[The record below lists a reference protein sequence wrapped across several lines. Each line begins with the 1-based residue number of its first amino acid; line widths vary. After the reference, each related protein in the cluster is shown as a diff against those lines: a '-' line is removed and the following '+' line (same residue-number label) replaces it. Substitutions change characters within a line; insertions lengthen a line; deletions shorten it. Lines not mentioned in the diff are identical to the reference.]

1 MKIAEKPLFWRQE
14 NLKCID
20 IVVIQEK
27 NMKLIKPIKMFA
39 VFAALTLALC
49 ASLSAQTVAVLG
61 FESDDFCLD
70 SRTGTMSDL
79 LSDELVRIE
88 GITVLELKRIDR
100 VIEEM
105 DFQMSGW
112 TDAKTVKAAGKML
125 NADCVITGS
134 VSTLGA
140 TLYVT
145 ARMIEVESAKVVY
158 SAKMTCV
165 TWDDFSRQLPQF
177 ARECVRKMPSPN
189 RFLGVWEGELSDGTM
204 YEITFAEK
212 GVCTVKTSSDGN
224 FGMAE
229 ESGKGTYS
237 YDKNF
242 LRISARLSSSRL
254 NWRSVYKFSGEFTS
268 FNILVP
274 KETGSDEM
282 VRVSFIKTADAE

>member
-1 MKIAEKPLFWRQE
+1 MKTI
-14 NLKCID
+14 
-20 IVVIQEK
+20 K
-27 NMKLIKPIKMFA
+27 NIITFA
-39 VFAALTLALC
+39 VLFAAVLAP
-49 ASLSAQTVAVLG
+49 LSAQTVAVLG

-79 LSDELVRIE
+79 LSDELVRID
-88 GITVLELKRIDR
+88 GITVVERKRIDS

-112 TDAKTVKAAGKML
+112 TDAKTVKAAGKMV

-134 VSTLGA
+134 VSTLGC

-145 ARMIEVESAKVVY
+145 ARMVEVESAKVLH

-165 TWDDFSRQLPQF
+165 TWDDFTRQLPQF
-177 ARECVRKMPSPN
+177 ARECVKKMPSPN
-189 RFLGVWEGELSDGTM
+189 RFIGTWEGEIPGGAV
-204 YEITFAEK
+204 YQITFAEK
-212 GVCTVKTSSDGN
+212 GSCTVKSSSGGD
-224 FGMAE
+224 FGGA

-242 LRISARLSSSRL
+242 LRINARVSSSRL
-254 NWRSVYKFSGEFTS
+254 NWRSVYKFNGEFNS

-274 KETGSDEM
+274 KEDGSEEL
-282 VRVSFIKTADAE
+282 VRVSFVRTDG